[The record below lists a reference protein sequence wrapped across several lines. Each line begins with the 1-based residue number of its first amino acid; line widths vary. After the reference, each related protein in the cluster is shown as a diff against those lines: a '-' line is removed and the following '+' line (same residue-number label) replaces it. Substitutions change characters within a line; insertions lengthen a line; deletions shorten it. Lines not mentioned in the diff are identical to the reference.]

1 LSIKNAEA
9 TFFLFW
15 LRHRMADTK
24 KDPKKSM
31 SDTTRNMLLLA
42 ALLGADSVVEV
53 TKTSSDAA
61 KRPDAE
67 ADASAKAEAKQRKRQ
82 SKQLIRSL
90 MTSMDDADNA
100 IALYYAIK
108 QATQQLASGAIVYAP
123 DSIYALM
130 KDEHAAAMASCLRV
144 AKALRDVDSLTAL
157 VHLRWTEGKM
167 LDRLARNSD
176 MLPMPGAAATGC
188 LKVMVALFLQLPCKD
203 IGTKAAT
210 PAPAASD
217 AAASAKLA
225 ASDAVASAKLAA
237 GDAAMKARFTSS
249 KCPCDGASC
258 TTSTLPPWPEFSPRA
273 EPAVPADQRL
283 GRINDEEDAVHAE
296 QRRDG
301 EVEDDADDLMRL

>member
-1 LSIKNAEA
+1 
-9 TFFLFW
+9 
-15 LRHRMADTK
+15 MADTK

-42 ALLGADSVVEV
+42 ALLGADSVVEIK
-53 TKTSSDAA
+53 KTGGTDA

-90 MTSMDDADNA
+90 MTSMDDANNA

-123 DSIYALM
+123 DSIYAMM
-130 KDEHAAAMASCLRV
+130 KDEHATAMATCLRI

-210 PAPAASD
+210 PAPTTSD
-217 AAASAKLA
+217 AA
-225 ASDAVASAKLAA
+225 ASAKLAA

-249 KCPCDGASC
+249 KCPCDGGSC

-273 EPAVPADQRL
+273 EPAVPADQRR

-301 EVEDDADDLMRL
+301 EVEDDADDLVRL